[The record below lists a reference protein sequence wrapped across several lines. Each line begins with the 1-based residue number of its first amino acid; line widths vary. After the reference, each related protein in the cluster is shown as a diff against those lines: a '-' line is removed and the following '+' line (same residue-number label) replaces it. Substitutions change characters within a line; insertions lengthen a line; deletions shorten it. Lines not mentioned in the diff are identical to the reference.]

1 VLGGHGA
8 PVASVERDLTL
19 AHIAAVNALIA
30 RHAIA
35 GIELIGFHGHTI
47 LHQLRT
53 WQIGVGSQLASST
66 GIDLGGDFRSADVA
80 AGGEGAAFAPLYQA
94 ALASPLDKPLALLNL
109 GAVGNVIRIGSRAID
124 IVAFGHRSRQC
135 ADRRLGA
142 CPYRAGPPVDRA
154 GRRRAARCRPSRP
167 LSCSPLLRQ
176 PPPKSL
182 ERDDFAGFLPRRRW
196 RGDLDGDDRGRG

>member
-1 VLGGHGA
+1 VATG

-53 WQIGVGSQLASST
+53 WQIGDGSLLASST

-80 AGGEGAAFAPLYQA
+80 AGGEAAAFAPLYRA
-94 ALASPLDKPLALLNL
+94 ALASPLDKPLAVLNL

-124 IVAFGHRSRQC
+124 IVAFDTGPGNALIDDWALAHTGQGSRST
-135 ADRRLGA
+135 AL
-142 CPYRAGPPVDRA
+142 AGA
-154 GRRRAARCRPSRP
+154 GRPDAAHLARSLAHPFFDSLRPNPSSATISRVSCRRGCRRKMAR
-167 LSCSPLLRQ
+167 
-176 PPPKSL
+176 
-182 ERDDFAGFLPRRRW
+182 
-196 RGDLDGDDRGRG
+196 